1 MSENEKMLGGL
12 QPHKGEEFL
21 QMFYK
26 GVEFT
31 KDLMKEN
38 EKLRYKILELEE
50 KTRDA
55 QTNPGRT
62 DHVDELEREIEQ
74 LKADKSRLLKKHEEI
89 ERENQDF
96 AGRYIEIQEEHNNL
110 ANLYIVSHQLHSTLD
125 YKEVLRIILEIVIN
139 LVGAETFCIM
149 LLDEKHDEMATVAA
163 EGIDPRQIGKIKIG
177 QGTIGRVAKE
187 GESHFAED
195 GLCEDDIDLENPI
208 ACVPLKINENVIG
221 LLVVYKLLIQK
232 ETFKSIDFELFSLL
246 ASQAATAIYSS
257 KLYSKS
263 ERKLS
268 TIQGFLDLL
277 SETPA
282 EVAQ

>member
-1 MSENEKMLGGL
+1 MSNDEKMLGGL

-31 KDLMKEN
+31 KELMKEN

-50 KTRDA
+50 KTISAD
-55 QTNPGRT
+55 NHPGG
-62 DHVDELEREIEQ
+62 EGYLGQLEKEIEQ
-74 LKADKSRLLKKHEEI
+74 LKADKTRLLKKHEEI
-89 ERENQDF
+89 ERENEDF
-96 AGRYIEIQEEHNNL
+96 AGRYLDIQEEHNNL

-125 YKEVLRIILEIVIN
+125 YKEVLRTILEIVIN

-177 QGTIGRVAKE
+177 QGTIGQVAKE
-187 GESHFAED
+187 GESYFAEN
-195 GLCEDDIDLENPI
+195 GLCQDEIDLENPV
-208 ACVPLKINENVIG
+208 ACVPLKINDNIIG

-232 ETFKSIDFELFSLL
+232 ERFKDIDFELFNLL

-277 SETPA
+277 TETPSQL
-282 EVAQ
+282 AQ